1 MKKLLMT
8 ALCISFSLVLLGP
21 TVHAEM
27 AKEGSGAYRGAKSGT
42 VTIIKMGDHMQIN
55 WDEAGVMV
63 EVPED
68 SPFLNASFRTM
79 GSYHAVKGQME
90 GQGCIVITRPNGD
103 QIFGTLTMGGKAKA
117 GPSYGKIEFTGGTG
131 ECEGITGGM
140 DLRSR
145 PKVMPS
151 KEGTYQQLAIGEF
164 NWKLP

>member
-1 MKKLLMT
+1 MKKLLIVT
-8 ALCISFSLVLLGP
+8 LCISFSLVVLGAN
-21 TVHAEM
+21 VNAEM
-27 AKEGSGAYRGAKSGT
+27 AKEGSGNYRGGKSGIAT
-42 VTIIKMGDHMQIN
+42 VIKMGDHMQIN
-55 WDEAGVMV
+55 WDETGVMV

-79 GSYHAVKGQME
+79 GSYHAIKGQME

-103 QIFGTLTMGGKAKA
+103 QIFGKLTMGGKAMA

-131 ECEGITGGM
+131 ECEGIQGGM

-145 PKVMPS
+145 PKTMSS
-151 KEGTYQQLAIGEF
+151 KEGTYQQLAIGAF